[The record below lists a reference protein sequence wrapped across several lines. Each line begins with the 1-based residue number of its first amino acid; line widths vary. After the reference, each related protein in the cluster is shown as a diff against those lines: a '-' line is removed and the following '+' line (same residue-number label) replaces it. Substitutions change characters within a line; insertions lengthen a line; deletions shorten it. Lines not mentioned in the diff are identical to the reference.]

1 MGKEVVS
8 DGHVN
13 IELRKGGKVIST
25 GDYDRGAGKFF
36 MNVKGEK
43 GQVAFDMPKDILKIK
58 EDVIKEGRM
67 KELHGYIA
75 DGKPAEWIA
84 KKMKLDVK
92 TIKALMAGYG
102 EAYEIGTDEYRKYL
116 EDLTPMEGAR
126 SDAMRAMRKDKD
138 FNKKDTADDD
148 DRASDSDRKAASK
161 NVFSQLLKSVDSGG
175 KTDVVFKDKKKVK
188 VSAAIAKQVIKKSQ
202 SFRRPK
208 EKLEF
213 QNKIQT
219 SYRDL
224 LKALKEEN
232 NEPLTILDRIDT
244 KIKER
249 KNG

>member
-1 MGKEVVS
+1 MIESELDEGKMS
-8 DGHVN
+8 QLHQH
-13 IELRKGGKVIST
+13 I
-25 GDYDRGAGKFF
+25 
-36 MNVKGEK
+36 
-43 GQVAFDMPKDILKIK
+43 KDKK
-58 EDVIKEGRM
+58 TPEQ
-67 KELHGYIA
+67 
-75 DGKPAEWIA
+75 IA
-84 KKMKLDVK
+84 KLMKLDVK
-92 TIKALMAGYG
+92 TIKALMSSYNFPPN

-116 EDLTPMEGAR
+116 EDLTPMEGAK
-126 SDAMRAMRKDKD
+126 SDAMRAMKRDKD

-175 KTDVVFKDKKKVK
+175 KTDVVFRDKKKVK

-213 QNKIQT
+213 QSKIQT